1 MKKNELFRDLLISL
15 LVGAASLIGLEKGLE
30 SLQKKMENNKK

>member
-15 LVGAASLIGLEKGLE
+15 LVGAASIMGLKKGLVT
-30 SLQKKMENNKK
+30 LQKKMENNKK